1 MNLSNFEIRL
11 VHQNQEDEKNASAFF
26 EETVTFSRT
35 GCSFTGRFF
44 KSAHALPQKP

>member
-1 MNLSNFEIRL
+1 MRPEPREESEVFFEFRL

-35 GCSFTGRFF
+35 GCSFTGC
-44 KSAHALPQKP
+44 SL